1 MWYDKPMVNTD
12 NIGQREL
19 PEGAVLQG
27 KFRVEKTLGAGGYGV
42 TYLVRHVDLPTRRAI
57 KEFFPGFAVRD
68 RATQELQP
76 VSGSV
81 TVGDFRRGIQQ
92 FFGEAER
99 LAAFEHKNIVRVHD
113 VFQENNTAY
122 MVMDYEQGKTLG
134 ALLKE
139 CGALPESTL
148 LAILAPLLDGLK
160 ALHDGGILHRDIAPD
175 NIFIRKDG
183 APVLLDFG
191 SAREAGGGQSKSVSA
206 IVKYGYSPPEQYISK
221 GGNVRQGPF
230 TDIYALSATLYHA
243 MTGQQPEDST
253 TRLTNIHHE
262 GESAD
267 LILLDSVEGY
277 SPEFI
282 NAVREGLAIKA
293 DDRPE
298 NIDEWRGMFPWPPQ
312 QQPQQSKSDSG
323 WSGWKIAA
331 ALVGAAAVGAAA
343 TYAATSKDAKAD
355 DKEED
360 GEEN

>member
-1 MWYDKPMVNTD
+1 MVAMTQTSKQ
-12 NIGQREL
+12 GL
-19 PEGAVLQG
+19 PEGAVLHGTYEIEQ
-27 KFRVEKTLGAGGYGV
+27 KLGAGGYGV
-42 TYLVRHVDLPTRRAI
+42 TYRARHVYLSRQLAI
-57 KEFFPGFAVRD
+57 KEFFPKFAARD
-68 RATQELQP
+68 RETQELQP

-99 LAAFEHKNIVRVHD
+99 LAAFEHNNIVRVHD
-113 VFQENNTAY
+113 VFKENNTAY
-122 MVMDYEQGKTLG
+122 MVMDYERGKTLG
-134 ALLKE
+134 DLLKE
-139 CGALPESTL
+139 CGTLPEEAL
-148 LAILAPLLDGLK
+148 LAILSPLLDGLK
-160 ALHDGGILHRDIAPD
+160 VLHDGGILHRDLAPD

-191 SAREAGGGQSKSVSA
+191 AAREAGGGQSKSVTA
-206 IVKYGYSPPEQYISK
+206 IVKHGYSPLEQYTSR
-221 GGNVRQGPF
+221 GGKIRQGPF

-243 MTGQQPEDST
+243 MTGEQLEDST

-262 GESAD
+262 DESAD

-277 SPEFI
+277 SPEFV

-298 NIDEWRGMFPWPPQ
+298 NIDEWRVMFPWQTQ

-323 WSGWKIAA
+323 WSGWKLAA

-343 TYAATSKDAKAD
+343 TYAATSKEAKAD